1 MKPSLV
7 SKTVFISVVVPAH
20 NEVDN
25 LKLFCQKTFP
35 IIRKITSQFEVII
48 IDDGS
53 TDKSWSLLKKLKKNY
68 SKLKAIRLRRQ
79 SGQTACLMVGFSH
92 AQGEIIVTIDADLQQ
107 DPADI
112 TRLINA
118 LGQKTDVVSGYR
130 DLRSRPFANRF
141 ISRVEYFLVRLLLGI
156 DVKDSGV
163 SPNVYR
169 REVLQDIN
177 LFGEMHR
184 YLVPIL
190 IWRGFKVK
198 TISITIHKR
207 HAGKSK
213 YKTTKAIKG
222 FLDLLIVKFWQD
234 YSTRPIHFFGTIGLL
249 LIAIGTILGATEAI
263 KKLVFN
269 ISIFDSTIPL
279 LAAFL
284 AIVGIQFL
292 ILGILADIMIRT
304 YYKDK
309 SEHKIRSVIK

>member
-1 MKPSLV
+1 MKKLNLTVVAPAYNEFDNLQLFCKKTFSVV
-7 SKTVFISVVVPAH
+7 SK
-20 NEVDN
+20 
-25 LKLFCQKTFP
+25 
-35 IIRKITSQFEVII
+35 ITPQFEVII

-53 TDKSWSLLKKLKKNY
+53 TDESWTLLKKLKHKY
-68 SKLKAIRLRRQ
+68 SKLKAIRFRRQ
-79 SGQTACLMVGFSH
+79 SGQTACLMAGFSR
-92 AQGEIIVTIDADLQQ
+92 ARGKIIVTIDADLQQ
-107 DPADI
+107 NPADI
-112 TRLINA
+112 SRLINA
-118 LGQKTDVVSGYR
+118 LDQKTDVVSGYR
-130 DLRSRPFANRF
+130 NLRSRSFANRF
-141 ISRVEYFLVRLLLGI
+141 ISRVEYFFVRLLLGT

-163 SPNVYR
+163 SPNAYR
-169 REVLQDIN
+169 RQILQDIN

-198 TISITIHKR
+198 TIPVTIHKR

-234 YSTRPIHFFGTIGLL
+234 YSTRPIHIFGTIGLL
-249 LIAIGTILGATEAI
+249 FIGIGTIFGTIEAVR
-263 KKLVFN
+263 KLVFN
-269 ISIFDSTIPL
+269 ISIFNSTIPL
-279 LAAFL
+279 LAVFL

-309 SEHKIRSVIK
+309 SEHRIRSIIE